1 MARITV
7 RTSDGQEVQHE
18 VDDATA
24 MRVGRLMED
33 GPLRGETTTSDGQT
47 VPTAD
52 IRAVMR

>member
-7 RTSDGQEVQHE
+7 RTSDGQVQHE

-33 GPLRGETTTSDGQT
+33 GPMRGETTTSSGQVVAT
-47 VPTAD
+47 DD